1 MPRKSGIDSE
11 STHDSSLNASQLI
24 KNFDQIRQAAAASSD
39 GELCA
44 VAPSPELKERIK
56 EELTAVRGR
65 ENTVLG
71 ALARASEP
79 NRPGFNDGLIFPP
92 DVFPLGT
99 PLSAIRNA
107 ALERA
112 PLRGTVRIIVVL
124 VDFSDK
130 HMTQTQAHFR
140 DLFFSTG
147 VIPTKSVR
155 EYFTEVTHGLID
167 LQGDV
172 VGPFRLPRTLAQYAH
187 GASGIGGVT
196 PNAQTMAL
204 DAVIASD
211 PTVNFTP
218 FDNDGNGFVDAFIV
232 VHAGGGGEQTGNP
245 GDIWS
250 HKWILQGGARNVDA
264 TKIFAYLTVPEDSKI
279 GVCAHELGHLLF
291 GFPDLYDTDGSS
303 EGIGNW
309 CLMAGGSWGGGGDTP
324 VHPSAWCKANQGWV
338 SVDNRTTNGTVTIPD
353 VKDSNSVLRL
363 WKDGGPGNEYFLVEN
378 RQRTRFDGSLPAGG
392 LLIWHVDESVSTN
405 SNETHY
411 KVALMQADGRRD
423 MELDNNRGDGGDPY
437 PGSVGNTAFH
447 NTSTPNS
454 KSYSGVD
461 TCVSVTAISAA
472 GPVMTAN
479 VGVRCKI
486 VEKNTLKDN
495 RDIAKNRLKDFRD
508 IFKDFS
514 REKRAEKPEID
525 KLSAFDK
532 FPDKFAEKFTD
543 GKFNEGK
550 FTEGGFPGGFG
561 GGFGSQFAP
570 PDSSRLAQL
579 EMRVAALEAFVGG
592 GTGGET
598 EGTGG
603 TGEGA
608 SPFIG
613 SELRPD
619 LSEGA
624 LAGEADYTQ
633 LQDQMQQGSGEA
645 KRMFDSKPKD
655 R

>member
-1 MPRKSGIDSE
+1 MPRKSGIDCE
-11 STHDSSLNASQLI
+11 STHDSSLNASQLL
-24 KNFDQIRQAAAASSD
+24 KHFDQIRQAAAASSD

-44 VAPSPELKERIK
+44 VAPSPELKAKIK
-56 EELTAVRGR
+56 EELAEVRAR
-65 ENTVLG
+65 KESVLG

-92 DVFPLGT
+92 DVFPIGT

-112 PLRGTVRIIVVL
+112 PLRGTVRVIVVL

-130 HMTQTQAHFR
+130 PMTKTQAHFR

-172 VGPFRLPRTLAQYAH
+172 VGPFRLPLTLAQYAH
-187 GASGIGGVT
+187 GASGIGGAT

-204 DAVIASD
+204 DAVNASN

-232 VHAGGGGEQTGNP
+232 VHAGGGAEQTGNP

-250 HKWILQGGARNVDA
+250 HKWVLQGGAKTVDA

-303 EGIGNW
+303 EGIGDW
-309 CLMAGGSWGGGGDTP
+309 CLMAGGSWGGGGNTP

-338 SVDNRTTNGTVTIPD
+338 SVDNRTTNGTVSIPD
-353 VKDSNSVLRL
+353 VKDSNTVLRL

-378 RQRTRFDGSLPAGG
+378 RQRNRFDASLPAGG
-392 LLIWHVDESVSTN
+392 LLIWHIDDSVSTN
-405 SNETHY
+405 TNETHY

-423 MELDNNRGDGGDPY
+423 MELDHNRGDGGDPY
-437 PGSVGNTAFH
+437 PGSSGNTAFH

-461 TCVSVTAISAA
+461 TCVTVTAVSTA

-486 VEKNTLKDN
+486 VEKDTTKEI
-495 RDIAKNRLKDFRD
+495 RDTKARLKEIRD
-508 IFKDFS
+508 GIFKNFLRD
-514 REKRAEKPEID
+514 KRPEKPETD

-532 FPDKFAEKFTD
+532 NTDKFTD

-561 GGFGSQFAP
+561 GGFGGGFAP
-570 PDSSRLAQL
+570 PESRLAQL
-579 EMRVAALEAFVGG
+579 EMRVAALEAVVGG
-592 GTGGET
+592 GTGG
-598 EGTGG
+598 GTQG

-624 LAGEADYTQ
+624 LAGELDYEQ
-633 LQDQMQQGSGEA
+633 LQDQMRQGSAEA
-645 KRMFDSKPKD
+645 KHIFDSKPKD

>member
-1 MPRKSGIDSE
+1 MSRKSGIDSE
-11 STHDSSLNASQLI
+11 STYDSSLNGIQLLRS
-24 KNFDQIRQAAAASSD
+24 FDQIRQAAAASRD

-44 VAPSPELKERIK
+44 VAPSPELKAKIK
-56 EELTAVRGR
+56 EELTAVRARKDSVIGS
-65 ENTVLG
+65 
-71 ALARASEP
+71 LARASEP

-112 PLRGTVRIIVVL
+112 PLRGTVRVIVVL

-155 EYFTEVTHGLID
+155 EYYTEVTHGLID

-172 VGPFRLPRTLAQYAH
+172 VGPFRLPLTMAQYAH
-187 GASGIGGVT
+187 GASGIGGVA

-204 DAVIASD
+204 DAIIASD

-232 VHAGGGGEQTGNP
+232 VHAGGGAEQTGNP

-250 HKWILQGGARNVDA
+250 HKWTVQGGARNVDA
-264 TKIFAYLTVPEDSKI
+264 TKIFAYLTVPEDSRI

-303 EGIGNW
+303 EGIGDW
-309 CLMAGGSWGGGGDTP
+309 CLMAGGSWGGGGNTP

-338 SVDNRTTNGTVTIPD
+338 SVDNRTTNGAVSIPD

-378 RQRTRFDGSLPAGG
+378 RQRTRFDVSLPAGG
-392 LLIWHVDESVSTN
+392 LLIWHIDDSVSTN
-405 SNETHY
+405 TNESHY
-411 KVALMQADGRRD
+411 KVALMQADARRD
-423 MELDNNRGDGGDPY
+423 LELDHNRGDGGDPF
-437 PGSVGNTAFH
+437 PGSSGNTAFH

-461 TCVSVTAISAA
+461 TYVSVTAISTA

-486 VEKNTLKDN
+486 VEKNALKEI
-495 RDIAKNRLKDFRD
+495 RDTKARIKE
-508 IFKDFS
+508 I
-514 REKRAEKPEID
+514 REKNFLRDKGPEKPEID

-532 FPDKFAEKFTD
+532 GFTEKFADKFTD
-543 GKFNEGK
+543 GKFTEGK

-561 GGFGSQFAP
+561 RGFGGGFAP
-570 PDSSRLAQL
+570 PESRLAQL
-579 EMRVAALEAFVGG
+579 EMRVSALEAVVAGSAG
-592 GTGGET
+592 DAT
-598 EGTGG
+598 EG

-613 SELRPD
+613 SALRPD

-624 LAGEADYTQ
+624 LAGEADYAQ
-633 LQDQMQQGSGEA
+633 LQDQMRQGSAEA
-645 KRMFDSKPKD
+645 KRIFDSKPQD

>member
-1 MPRKSGIDSE
+1 MSENSRVNPE
-11 STHDSSLNASQLI
+11 STHNLSPSSDLL
-24 KNFDQIRQAAAASSD
+24 KNFCHIRQAGRGSND

-44 VAPSPELKERIK
+44 VAPAPELKERIR
-56 EELTAVRGR
+56 EEIAALRA
-65 ENTVLG
+65 NTDS
-71 ALARASEP
+71 AIASLARAAEP

-99 PLSAIRNA
+99 PLASIRNA

-112 PLRGTVRIIVVL
+112 PLRGAVRVIVVL

-130 HMTQTQAHFR
+130 HMVQTRAHFR

-155 EYFTEVTHGLID
+155 EYYAEVTHGLID

-172 VGPFRLPRTLAQYAH
+172 VGPFRLPQTLAQYAH
-187 GASGIGGVT
+187 GASGIGSAL

-204 DAVIASD
+204 DALLAAD

-250 HKWILQGGARNVDA
+250 HKWTIQGGARTVDS
-264 TKIFAYLTVPEDSKI
+264 TKVFAYLTVPEDSKI

-291 GFPDLYDTDGSS
+291 GFPDLYDTDQSS

-309 CLMAGGSWGGGGDTP
+309 CLMAAGSWGGGGDTP

-338 SVDNRTTNGTVTIPD
+338 SVDNRTTNGAVNIPD
-353 VKDSNSVLRL
+353 VKDSNTVLRL

-378 RQRTRFDGSLPAGG
+378 RQRNRFDASLPAGG
-392 LLIWHVDESVSTN
+392 LLVWHIDDSVSTN
-405 SNETHY
+405 TNESHY
-411 KVALMQADGRRD
+411 KVALMQADGKRD
-423 MELDNNRGDGGDPY
+423 LELDHNRGDGGDCY
-437 PGSVGNTAFH
+437 PGSSGNTAFN

-461 TCVSVTAISAA
+461 TCVSVNAISAS
-472 GPVMTAN
+472 GSVMTAN
-479 VGVRCKI
+479 VAVRCKI
-486 VEKNTLKDN
+486 VEKDPVKEIRDKGIDKRPLKDL
-495 RDIAKNRLKDFRD
+495 RDKSFVRDKRL
-508 IFKDFS
+508 
-514 REKRAEKPEID
+514 EKPDID
-525 KLSAFDK
+525 KIAAFDK
-532 FPDKFAEKFTD
+532 GFTEKPGDKFTD
-543 GKFNEGK
+543 GKFTDGK
-550 FTEGGFPGGFG
+550 FSEGGGFPGGFA
-561 GGFGSQFAP
+561 AP
-570 PDSSRLAQL
+570 EARLAQL
-579 EMRVAALEAFVGG
+579 EARVAALEGIVSGGG
-592 GTGGET
+592 GTGEA
-598 EGTGG
+598 
-603 TGEGA
+603 GA
-608 SPFIG
+608 QPFIG

-624 LAGEADYTQ
+624 LLGEDDFAQ
-633 LQDQMQQGSGEA
+633 LQNQMQQGSAEA
-645 KRMFDSKPKD
+645 KRIFDSKLKD

>member
-1 MPRKSGIDSE
+1 MSENSPVNLE
-11 STHDSSLNASQLI
+11 STHDRSLPGSDLL
-24 KNFDQIRQAAAASSD
+24 KNFCHIRGAASGSND

-44 VAPSPELKERIK
+44 VAPAPELKERIRQ
-56 EELTAVRGR
+56 EIAALRADTGSAI
-65 ENTVLG
+65 
-71 ALARASEP
+71 ASLARAAEP

-99 PLSAIRNA
+99 PLAAIRNA

-112 PLRGTVRIIVVL
+112 PLRGAVRVIVVL

-130 HMTQTQAHFR
+130 HMVQTQAHFR

-155 EYFTEVTHGLID
+155 EYYSEVTHGLID

-172 VGPFRLPRTLAQYAH
+172 VGPFRLPQTLAQYAH
-187 GASGIGGVT
+187 GASGIGSAL

-204 DAVIASD
+204 DALLAAD

-218 FDNDGNGFVDAFIV
+218 FDNDGNGFVDAFTV

-250 HKWILQGGARNVDA
+250 HKWTIQGGARTVDS
-264 TKIFAYLTVPEDSKI
+264 TKVFAYLTVPEDSKI

-291 GFPDLYDTDGSS
+291 GFPDLYDTDQSS

-309 CLMAGGSWGGGGDTP
+309 CLMAAGSWGGGGDTP

-338 SVDNRTTNGTVTIPD
+338 SVDNRTTNGAVTIPD
-353 VKDSNSVLRL
+353 VKDSNTVLRL

-378 RQRTRFDGSLPAGG
+378 RQRNRFDASLPNGG
-392 LLIWHVDESVSTN
+392 LLIWHIDDSVSTN
-405 SNETHY
+405 TNESHY
-411 KVALMQADGRRD
+411 KVALMQADAKRD
-423 MELDNNRGDGGDPY
+423 LELDHNRGDGGDSY
-437 PGSVGNTAFH
+437 PGSSGNSSFSKTT
-447 NTSTPNS
+447 NPNS

-461 TCVSVTAISAA
+461 TCVSVTAISAS

-479 VGVRCKI
+479 VAVSCKI
-486 VEKNTLKDN
+486 IEKSPLKEI
-495 RDIAKNRLKDFRD
+495 RDKKSDKSPLKEIRD
-508 IFKDFS
+508 KPLFKDK
-514 REKRAEKPEID
+514 RIEKVDID
-525 KLSAFDK
+525 KTVAFDK
-532 FPDKFAEKFTD
+532 GFVDKPGDKLTD
-543 GKFNEGK
+543 GK
-550 FTEGGFPGGFG
+550 FTEGGGFPSGFG
-561 GGFGSQFAP
+561 GGFAP
-570 PDSSRLAQL
+570 PESRLAQL
-579 EMRVAALEAFVGG
+579 EARVSALEAVAS
-592 GTGGET
+592 
-598 EGTGG
+598 GG
-603 TGEGA
+603 TGETGRA
-608 SPFIG
+608 GESPFIG

-624 LAGEADYTQ
+624 LSSEEDYAQ
-633 LQDQMQQGSGEA
+633 LQDQMQQGSAEA
-645 KRMFDSKPKD
+645 KRIFDSKLKD

>member
-1 MPRKSGIDSE
+1 MTKNPRIDSE
-11 STHDSSLNASQLI
+11 STYDLSLPSSELL
-24 KNFDQIRQAAAASSD
+24 KNFLHIHRAARGSND

-44 VAPSPELKERIK
+44 VAPAPDLKEKIK
-56 EELTAVRGR
+56 AEVAALRA
-65 ENTVLG
+65 NTKSVIA
-71 ALARASEP
+71 ALARAAEP

-92 DVFPLGT
+92 DTFPLGT
-99 PLSAIRNA
+99 PLAAIRNA

-112 PLRGTVRIIVVL
+112 PLRGVVRVIVVL

-130 HMTQTQAHFR
+130 PMVQTQAHFR

-155 EYFTEVTHGLID
+155 EYYTEVTHGLID
-167 LQGDV
+167 LQGEV
-172 VGPFRLPRTLAQYAH
+172 VGPFRLPQTLAQYAH
-187 GASGIGGVT
+187 GASGIGSAL

-250 HKWILQGGARNVDA
+250 HKWTLQGGARTVDA
-264 TKIFAYLTVPEDSKI
+264 TKIFGYLTVPEDSKI

-291 GFPDLYDTDGSS
+291 GFPDLYDTDQSS

-309 CLMAGGSWGGGGDTP
+309 CLMAAGSWGGGGDTP

-338 SVDNRTTNGTVTIPD
+338 AVDNRTSNGAVSIPD
-353 VKDSNSVLRL
+353 VKDSNTVLRL

-378 RQRTRFDGSLPAGG
+378 RQRNRFDISLPNGG
-392 LLIWHVDESVSTN
+392 LLIWHIDDSVSTN
-405 SNETHY
+405 TNESHY
-411 KVALMQADGRRD
+411 KVALMQADGNRD
-423 MELDNNRGDGGDPY
+423 LELDHNRGDGGDPY
-437 PGSVGNTAFH
+437 PGSSGNSAFH
-447 NTSTPNS
+447 KTSTPNS
-454 KSYSGVD
+454 LSYSGVD
-461 TCVSVTAISAA
+461 TCVSVTAIT
-472 GPVMTAN
+472 GPGTVMTAN
-479 VGVRCKI
+479 VAVSCKLKESDTLKPI
-486 VEKNTLKDN
+486 QDKRVEKYPWKEI
-495 RDIAKNRLKDFRD
+495 RDKGPFG
-508 IFKDFS
+508 
-514 REKRAEKPEID
+514 EKRPEKPDID
-525 KLSAFDK
+525 KVSAFDK
-532 FPDKFAEKFTD
+532 GFLEKPGDKFTD

-550 FTEGGFPGGFG
+550 FSEGGGFPGGFG
-561 GGFGSQFAP
+561 SGFTP
-570 PDSSRLAQL
+570 PDPRLAQL
-579 EMRVAALEAFVGG
+579 EARITALEAVVSG
-592 GTGGET
+592 
-598 EGTGG
+598 GTGG
-603 TGEGA
+603 TGQAGA

-624 LAGEADYTQ
+624 LSAEDDYAH
-633 LQDQMQQGSGEA
+633 LQDQMQQGSAAA
-645 KRMFDSKPKD
+645 KRSFDSKPKD